1 MKIFVDTA
9 KFIGQNLKDKYGKQ
23 WINPNQDSEPKEE
36 EPTSD
41 DNLQQGIEQTKKGM
55 AKTQQKY
62 KIQLKK
68 TTAEESFSSINDS
81 IVNSNQEDPSSG
93 TNEIEA

>member
-41 DNLQQGIEQTKKGM
+41 DNLQQGIE
-55 AKTQQKY
+55 
-62 KIQLKK
+62 
-68 TTAEESFSSINDS
+68 
-81 IVNSNQEDPSSG
+81 
-93 TNEIEA
+93 